1 MYSCVNSIYAN
12 PIIKKNTTPS
22 SSIYISHR
30 KKILHKD
37 NVKCTTMSNPQ
48 GVFKNGSYERRLIRL
63 KSKHLFPDYC
73 NAIEVER
80 QQQQSDI
87 VYNVGA
93 PATTPALPPGVTYTY
108 RISVGPIISYYG
120 HRGYRLSYRLSGN
133 AGWAYIRNATGN
145 IIHNPTINMNV
156 QDTLI
161 LVEYSTSADY
171 RWNIVYSNGVVI
183 DGGDAIA
190 ARMDSITFNPIDHG
204 GVGTYRYKIRN
215 HHSSNNYRGNI
226 IVS

>member
-1 MYSCVNSIYAN
+1 MYSCVN

-93 PATTPALPPGVTYTY
+93 PMPTPDLPTGVTYTY
-108 RISVGPIISYYG
+108 RISVGTITSYYG
-120 HRGYRLSYRLSGN
+120 HQGYRLSYQLPRS
-133 AGWAYIRNATGN
+133 AGWAYITNDTGN
-145 IIHNPTINMNV
+145 IVYNPTIHMNV

-171 RWNIVYSNGVVI
+171 RWNIVYSNGVAI
-183 DGGDAIA
+183 TGGDTIA
-190 ARMDSITFNPIDHG
+190 ARGESITFNPIDHG
-204 GVGTYRYKIRN
+204 GVGTYRYKSRN
-215 HHSSNNYRGNI
+215 YAQRNTYKGNI
-226 IVS
+226 IVSEGIS